1 MLLIRINHFGS
12 RDGHAYRDS
21 AVCQPKFIRLSLKI
35 LGLRCTVS
43 VDSTLDTF
51 PCTSLQPAEMKR
63 KLDANDVPTSEATP
77 SFDKFHLDPRLLQ
90 SLARSQYTEPTPV
103 QARVIPLANEG
114 KSVLAKSKTGS
125 GKTVAYALPCLQSI
139 LSAKTSEPAS
149 KKTTVLILVPT
160 RELSDQVSRVF
171 IKLCESCGK
180 VVRTVNLAQKVS
192 ESVLATRLNEVPDV
206 IVSTPSKLVQ
216 LLDSLALSLD
226 NIRQLVIDEADL
238 VLSYGYEEDVNKIS
252 KALSSGVQ
260 TLLISATLT
269 SEVEQLRSTFDR
281 DYAIVDIE
289 DKEEKAQEVTQ
300 YVVKCGEEDKF
311 LLIFVIFKLKLVKGK
326 CIVFVQDVDRSY
338 RLKLY
343 LEQFG
348 IKSCILNSELPV
360 NSRLH
365 AVQEFNKGLYDILI
379 AADDQEVIGG
389 IKKKNKRSAIVEEE
403 ENGEELEADEGSDE
417 ETPVPKKK
425 SSNSHK
431 DFGVSRGIDFQNV
444 ACVLNFDLPSSSR
457 SYTHRIGRTARAGKA
472 GMALSFVIPKDEFGK
487 HKYSSIPSSRHDER
501 VLEKIKVRQAK
512 KGKEIADYQF
522 NMSQVEGFRYR
533 MQDALRAVTPNK
545 IREARS
551 REIKQEL
558 LKSEKLARHF
568 EENPEDL
575 KALRHDTNSS
585 AGVIRV
591 QSHMKHVPEYLMPGG
606 AKRQKM
612 GDGGFVS
619 FNKDNRN
626 GHKKSG
632 HARGRGKKSPGRKL
646 DPLKSF
652 KTKRK

>member
-1 MLLIRINHFGS
+1 
-12 RDGHAYRDS
+12 
-21 AVCQPKFIRLSLKI
+21 
-35 LGLRCTVS
+35 
-43 VDSTLDTF
+43 
-51 PCTSLQPAEMKR
+51 MKR
-63 KLDANDVPTSEATP
+63 KLDENDVPTAEAK
-77 SFDKFHLDPRLLQ
+77 SGFDAFHLDPRLLQ
-90 SLARSQYTEPTPV
+90 SLSKSQYTEPTPV
-103 QARVIPLANEG
+103 QARVVPLANEG

-125 GKTVAYALPCLQSI
+125 GKTVAYALPCLQSV
-139 LSAKTSEPAS
+139 LAATTSNTNS
-149 KKTTVLILVPT
+149 KKTSVLVLVPT

-171 IKLCESCGK
+171 INLCEFCGK
-180 VVRTVNLAQKVS
+180 AVRTVNLTQKVS
-192 ESVLATRLNEVPDV
+192 ESVLTTRLNEIPDI
-206 IVSTPSKLVQ
+206 IVSTPSKVVQ
-216 LLDSLALSLD
+216 LLDSLTISLD
-226 NIRQLVIDEADL
+226 SIQQLVIDEADL
-238 VLSYGYEEDVNKIS
+238 VLSYGYEQDVNKIS

-289 DKEEKAQEVTQ
+289 DREEKAQEVTQ

-389 IKKKNKRSAIVEEE
+389 IKKKSKKSLAVEEE
-403 ENGEELEADEGSDE
+403 EEEQDEGEGSEDE
-417 ETPVPKKK
+417 STATRKKK
-425 SSNSHK
+425 TAQHK

-457 SYTHRIGRTARAGKA
+457 SYTHRIGRTARAGKP

-487 HKYSSIPSSRHDER
+487 YKHSTVPSTRHDER
-501 VLEKIKVRQAK
+501 ILEKIKVRQSK
-512 KGKEIADYQF
+512 KGKEISDYQF

-558 LKSEKLARHF
+558 LKSEKLAKHF

-575 KALRHDTNSS
+575 KALRHDTSSS

-606 AKRQKM
+606 AKRQKT
-612 GDGGFVS
+612 GDGALVS
-619 FNKDNRN
+619 FNKDSKN
-626 GHKKSG
+626 GTRRGG
-632 HARGRGKKSPGRKL
+632 HARGRGKKPQRKKM

-652 KTKRK
+652 KTKGSVRA